1 MERLVLFN
9 QKTLDRLIKKRANES
24 KFGEHVQLLSN
35 STHIYESLSP
45 LDVNYVIF
53 GIPEDVGV
61 FANYGNRGAAKAWDA
76 TLKVLLNIQ
85 SNGFTNANK
94 VLILGHLDFSK
105 EMKKVDS
112 YDASHKKHIEK
123 ARKLTEKIDRHVTDL
138 VYQIVKSGKKP
149 IIIGGGHNNAY
160 GNLKGSSLAFK
171 KPINAVNFDAHSDF
185 RREEGRHSGNGFSY
199 AYVEGFLKNYFIFG
213 LHENYTSDH
222 IFKTLDRFK
231 ALQFNTFEALT
242 IRKDKKFK
250 AELARAA
257 KHIADKPFGV
267 EVDCDAIK
275 YIPSSAMTPSGFS
288 IKKARA
294 FVTYFGKQTNAT
306 YLHICEAAPTTET
319 ETIVGKLITYLI
331 TDFMRA
337 NQSIYEKE

>member
-1 MERLVLFN
+1 MDKLVLF
-9 QKTLDRLIKKRANES
+9 KTHNLDTLLNKRANES
-24 KFGEHVQLLSN
+24 KFGEHIQLLSN
-35 STHIYESLSP
+35 STNIYESLTT
-45 LDVNYVIF
+45 LDVDYVII

-61 FANYGNRGAAKAWDA
+61 FANYGNRGTANAWNA

-85 SNGFTNANK
+85 SNEFTNPNK

-105 EMKKVDS
+105 EMEKIEH
-112 YDASHKKHIEK
+112 YDASDKKHIEK
-123 ARKLTEKIDRHVTDL
+123 ARKLTEKIDKHVTDL
-138 VYQIVKSGKKP
+138 IYQIVRSGKKP
-149 IIIGGGHNNAY
+149 IVIGGGHNNAY
-160 GNLKGSSLAFK
+160 GNIKGTSLAFK

-199 AYVEGFLKNYFIFG
+199 AYSEGFLKNYFIFG

-222 IFKTLDRFK
+222 IFKVLNKFK
-231 ALQFNTFEALT
+231 ALQFNTFEALI

-250 AELARAA
+250 AELERAA
-257 KHIADKPFGV
+257 KHVADKPFGV
-267 EVDCDAIK
+267 EVDCDAITF
-275 YIPSSAMTPSGFS
+275 IPSSAMTPSGFS

-294 FVTYFGKQTNAT
+294 FVSYFGKHSNAA

-337 NQSIYEKE
+337 NQLSNERK

>member
-1 MERLVLFN
+1 MEKLVLFN
-9 QKTLDRLIKKRANES
+9 KNDLETLLKIRANES
-24 KFGEHVQLLSN
+24 KFGEHIQLLSN
-35 STHIYESLSP
+35 SSHIYESLTP
-45 LDVNYVIF
+45 LDVDYVIF

-61 FANYGNRGAAKAWDA
+61 FANYGHRGAAKAWDA

-105 EMKKVDS
+105 EMEKIDQC
-112 YDASHKKHIEK
+112 DATDKKHIEK
-123 ARKLTEKIDRHVTDL
+123 ARKLTEKIDKHVTDL
-138 VYQIVKSGKKP
+138 VYQIVRSGKKP

-160 GNLKGSSLAFK
+160 GNLKGTSLAFK

-231 ALQFNTFEALT
+231 ALQFNTFEALN

-257 KHIADKPFGV
+257 KHVAGKPFGV

-288 IKKARA
+288 IKKARS
-294 FVTYFGKQTNAT
+294 FVTYFGKQPNAA
-306 YLHICEAAPTTET
+306 YLHICEAAPTPET
-319 ETIVGKLITYLI
+319 ETIIGKLITYLI

-337 NQSIYEKE
+337 NQSIYETK